1 MSNSGKI
8 GLALVGGYLLGRTKK
23 AKLAI
28 GFGMFLAGKKIPL
41 DLRELSRVVS
51 KSPVWG
57 ALSDQVRTDL
67 VDATKSAAT
76 SALTQRVSGMT
87 DTLHER
93 TLALTDARSS
103 DHDDGAED
111 EARGEDERRDT
122 TSADDGAA
130 GKTEK
135 KPARRRSAPAERS
148 TKRAVGKTSGAGR
161 SSTGAARKTA
171 ASGGRKA
178 ASKGARTSPGSA
190 RRTSE
195 RGGDRD

>member
-1 MSNSGKI
+1 MNNNGKI

-23 AKLAI
+23 AKMAI

-51 KSPVWG
+51 KSPAWG
-57 ALSDQVRTDL
+57 ALSDQVRTEL

-87 DTLHER
+87 DSLHER
-93 TLALTDARSS
+93 TLALTGARPS
-103 DHDDGAED
+103 DHDDDGAED
-111 EARGEDERRDT
+111 EARDGDEQGDKG
-122 TSADDGAA
+122 SAGDQPA
-130 GKTEK
+130 EK
-135 KPARRRSAPAERS
+135 KPARRRSAPAARS
-148 TKRAVGKTSGAGR
+148 TKRVVSKTSGAGG
-161 SSTGAARKTA
+161 SSTGAARKKA
-171 ASGGRKA
+171 ASGGRNA

-195 RGGDRD
+195 RGGDHD